1 MNDMLEDVLSKLK
14 KNFGE
19 TAEVIGKKT
28 ENFVEIQKLK
38 SQIHT
43 ANHEIAQNYEEMG
56 EMIYRRYQQGET
68 LDAELTAIC
77 EDIKEL
83 KAEVASCKD
92 EIGQY
97 RGENTCPEC
106 GASVPANAAF
116 CMKCGAPMPVCE
128 AEFEEGE
135 VVNPSDADED
145 EVEAAREVAEEKAG
159 KEDDFEEEVSEAAD
173 PEEDKTEE

>member
-1 MNDMLEDVLSKLK
+1 MFEDVLSKLK

-68 LDAELTAIC
+68 MDAELTAIC
-77 EDIKEL
+77 EDITEL
-83 KAEVASCKD
+83 KAEVASCKE

-106 GASVPANAAF
+106 GASVQANAAF

-145 EVEAAREVAEEKAG
+145 EVEAAKEVAEEKAA
-159 KEDDFEEEVSEAAD
+159 EDDNDFEEEAGTAENA
-173 PEEDKTEE
+173 EEKTEE

>member
-1 MNDMLEDVLSKLK
+1 MFEDVLSKLK

-68 LDAELTAIC
+68 MDAELTAIC
-77 EDIKEL
+77 EDITEL
-83 KAEVASCKD
+83 KAEVASCKE

-116 CMKCGAPMPVCE
+116 CMKCGAPTPVCE

-145 EVEAAREVAEEKAG
+145 EVEAAKEVAEEKAA
-159 KEDDFEEEVSEAAD
+159 EDDNDFEEEAGTTENA
-173 PEEDKTEE
+173 EEKTEE

>member
-1 MNDMLEDVLSKLK
+1 MFEDVLSKLK

-77 EDIKEL
+77 EDITEL

-97 RGENTCPEC
+97 RGESTCPEC

-145 EVEAAREVAEEKAG
+145 EVEAAKEVAEEKAA
-159 KEDDFEEEVSEAAD
+159 EDDNDFEEEAGTTENA
-173 PEEDKTEE
+173 EEKTEE

>member
-1 MNDMLEDVLSKLK
+1 MFEDVLSKLK

-68 LDAELTAIC
+68 MDAELTAIC
-77 EDIKEL
+77 EDITEL
-83 KAEVASCKD
+83 KAEVASCKE

-145 EVEAAREVAEEKAG
+145 EVEAAKEVAEEKSA
-159 KEDDFEEEVSEAAD
+159 EDDNDFEEEAGTAENA
-173 PEEDKTEE
+173 EEKTEE

>member
-1 MNDMLEDVLSKLK
+1 MFEDVLSKLK

-68 LDAELTAIC
+68 MDAELTAIC
-77 EDIKEL
+77 EDITEL
-83 KAEVASCKD
+83 KAEVASCKE

-128 AEFEEGE
+128 AEVEEGE

-145 EVEAAREVAEEKAG
+145 EVEAAKEVGEEKAA
-159 KEDDFEEEVSEAAD
+159 EDDNDFEEEAGTAENA
-173 PEEDKTEE
+173 EEKTEE

>member
-1 MNDMLEDVLSKLK
+1 MFEDVLSKLK

-77 EDIKEL
+77 EDITEL

-97 RGENTCPEC
+97 RGESTCPEC

-145 EVEAAREVAEEKAG
+145 EVEAAKEVAEEKAA
-159 KEDDFEEEVSEAAD
+159 EDDNDFEEETAQETASE
-173 PEEDKTEE
+173 EEKTEE

>member
-1 MNDMLEDVLSKLK
+1 MFEDVLSKLK

-43 ANHEIAQNYEEMG
+43 ANHEIAQNYEEIG

-77 EDIKEL
+77 EDITEL

-97 RGENTCPEC
+97 RGEEVCPEC

-128 AEFEEGE
+128 AESAEGE
-135 VVNPSDADED
+135 VTNPSDADED
-145 EVEAAREVAEEKAG
+145 AVKAAEEVAEEKAEV
-159 KEDDFEEEVSEAAD
+159 EDGFAEEIAAETA
-173 PEEDKTEE
+173 EEKTEA

>member
-1 MNDMLEDVLSKLK
+1 MFEDVLSKLK

-56 EMIYRRYQQGET
+56 EMIYRRYQQGES

-77 EDIKEL
+77 EDITEL

-97 RGENTCPEC
+97 RGESTCPEC

-128 AEFEEGE
+128 AEFAEGE

-145 EVEAAREVAEEKAG
+145 EVKAAKEVAEEKAG
-159 KEDDFEEEVSEAAD
+159 EDDFEEESSEEAD
-173 PEEDKTEE
+173 SEETKTEE

>member
-1 MNDMLEDVLSKLK
+1 MFEDVLSKLK

-68 LDAELTAIC
+68 MDAELTAIC
-77 EDIKEL
+77 EDITEL
-83 KAEVASCKD
+83 KAEVASCKE

-145 EVEAAREVAEEKAG
+145 EVEAAKEVAEEKAA
-159 KEDDFEEEVSEAAD
+159 EDDNDFEEEAGTAENA
-173 PEEDKTEE
+173 EEKTEE

>member
-1 MNDMLEDVLSKLK
+1 MFEDVLSKLK

-68 LDAELTAIC
+68 MDAELTAIC
-77 EDIKEL
+77 EDITEL
-83 KAEVASCKD
+83 KAEVASCKE

-145 EVEAAREVAEEKAG
+145 EVEAAKEVAEEKAA
-159 KEDDFEEEVSEAAD
+159 EDDNDFEEEAGTTENA
-173 PEEDKTEE
+173 EEKTEE